1 MFLCANPMCAGSQ
14 EFSRNVSNI
23 DVWHVVAG
31 HVCVPLC
38 KDFEACYMVVNGKR
52 NDCHLFLKTETVVLQ
67 NDVPPKLSGT
77 VIIFL

>member
-1 MFLCANPMCAGSQ
+1 
-14 EFSRNVSNI
+14 
-23 DVWHVVAG
+23 VVAG